1 MARSARRPG
10 RQAQIARLL
19 VVALAGAALLLAC
32 ASVGTP
38 PGGPPDKAPPKIVAV
53 KPESGAMVPDFHGD
67 ASIQFD
73 EVIDE
78 MAGSGGGMSP
88 LEKQVLLSPVAG
100 QVKVNW
106 HRTRVSVKP
115 KEGWKRRV
123 YRLEIMPGFSDLRR
137 NRTDSAKV
145 VLFSTGPEIGHARIG
160 GIALK
165 WLEQAVLVRALIEAV
180 PLPDSVG
187 YLTMADSGGQFNLT
201 NLQPGHYIVYALSD
215 DNGDRR
221 RGLREAYDSV
231 QVTLDS
237 TSNVALFTFPHDTVP
252 PRPRVATNVD
262 SVSVRVEF
270 TQALDPARVLDTTH
284 VRLLEL
290 PDSTPVAIA
299 GILTQRAYD
308 SLAAAATAA
317 RQKADSAAA
326 AAAAA
331 RDTTKRPAMVHDT
344 AGRPNIHPP
353 VPPGTPVPP
362 APPPPPPSRR
372 EGPRAE
378 PSRTAPKVY
387 VDSTLVKKL
396 LAQRAIPSDKI
407 VIRLVE
413 RLRPDARY
421 VVRVKGATNLIG
433 KTGDGDIG
441 FTVPKPVVRD
451 TTQRARADTTR
462 RAPRTPP

>member
-19 VVALAGAALLLAC
+19 VVALAAAALLLAC

-38 PGGPPDKAPPKIVAV
+38 PGGPPDKAPPKIVQV
-53 KPESGAMVPDFHGD
+53 KPESGATVPNFHGD
-67 ASIQFD
+67 AAIQFD

-78 MAGSGGGMSP
+78 MAGGGGAGTMSP

-100 QVKVNW
+100 PVKVGW

-123 YRLEIMPGFSDLRR
+123 YRLEIMPGFFDLRR

-165 WLEQAVLVRALIEAV
+165 WLDQAVLVRALIEAV

-201 NLQPGHYIVYALSD
+201 NLQPGHYIVYAMAD
-215 DNGDRR
+215 ENGDRR

-231 QVTLDS
+231 EVTLDS
-237 TSNVALFTFPHDTVP
+237 SSNVALFTFPHDTVP
-252 PRPRVATNVD
+252 PRPRAATSVD
-262 SVSVRVEF
+262 SISVRVEF
-270 TQALDPARVLDTTH
+270 SQALDPAKALDTTH

-299 GILTQRAYD
+299 GVLTQRAYD
-308 SLAAAATAA
+308 SLAAAASAA
-317 RQKADSAAA
+317 RQKADSAA

-344 AGRPNIHPP
+344 AGRPNIH
-353 VPPGTPVPP
+353 
-362 APPPPPPSRR
+362 
-372 EGPRAE
+372 
-378 PSRTAPKVY
+378 
-387 VDSTLVKKL
+387 
-396 LAQRAIPSDKI
+396 
-407 VIRLVE
+407 
-413 RLRPDARY
+413 
-421 VVRVKGATNLIG
+421 
-433 KTGDGDIG
+433 
-441 FTVPKPVVRD
+441 
-451 TTQRARADTTR
+451 
-462 RAPRTPP
+462 

>member
-1 MARSARRPG
+1 
-10 RQAQIARLL
+10 
-19 VVALAGAALLLAC
+19 
-32 ASVGTP
+32 
-38 PGGPPDKAPPKIVAV
+38 
-53 KPESGAMVPDFHGD
+53 MVPDFHGD
-67 ASIQFD
+67 ANIQFD

-78 MAGSGGGMSP
+78 MAGSDGAGTLSP

-100 QVKVNW
+100 RVKVSW

-165 WLEQAVLVRALIEAV
+165 WLDQAVLVRALIEAV

-187 YLTMADSGGQFNLT
+187 YLTLADSGGQFNLT
-201 NLQPGHYIVYALSD
+201 NLQPGHYIVYAMAD

-231 QVTLDS
+231 EVTLDS
-237 TSNVALFTFPHDTVP
+237 TTNVALYTFPHDTVP
-252 PRPRVATNVD
+252 PRPRAATSID
-262 SVSVRVEF
+262 SISVRVEF
-270 TQALDPARVLDTTH
+270 SQALDPAKALDTTH

-299 GILTQRAYD
+299 AILTQRAFD
-308 SLAAAATAA
+308 SLTAAATAA

-331 RDTTKRPAMVHDT
+331 AAHDTTKRPAMVHDT

-362 APPPPPPSRR
+362 PPPPRQPS
-372 EGPRAE
+372 GARAE
-378 PSRTAPKVY
+378 PSRTPPKVY
-387 VDSTLVKKL
+387 VDSTLVKQL
-396 LAQRAIPSDKI
+396 LAQRPIPSDKI
-407 VIRLVE
+407 VIRLVQ

-421 VVRVKGATNLIG
+421 VVRITAATNLIG

-451 TTQRARADTTR
+451 TTR